1 MPISVLHFHDE
12 DTQAEIRA
20 EELQLHKATA
30 DVSAGQ
36 ARLRNQE
43 CLLAGMA
50 GRSRATAPAERL
62 VALLRDSLIEWER
75 HRVLI
80 EQRLAYLRERHRR
93 ELES

>member
-1 MPISVLHFHDE
+1 MPIYFHGE

-20 EELQLHKATA
+20 EELQLRKANA

-36 ARLRNQE
+36 ARVRNQE
-43 CLLAGMA
+43 CLLADIA
-50 GRSRATAPAERL
+50 EQSTAARQGERL
-62 VALLRDSLIEWER
+62 VALLKGSLIEWER

-80 EQRLAYLRERHRR
+80 EQRLTYLRERHRR